1 MADILVADDTRAM
14 RNALSILLEEEGH
27 TVRLA
32 ADGAEALA
40 EYGRKRPDMLLLDVM
55 MPVRNGYQVLKRIR
69 SEDPELPVIFLS
81 AKGSPADVALGL
93 DLGSDDYLPK
103 PFDNAVLISRINA
116 MFRRMDAMSSTSRRR
131 TKGRNGFAVA
141 SFWVDA
147 GRLVLVAPDGGEE
160 TLSLR
165 EIGILRLLVEHAGE
179 VVSRDRLVNEVWG
192 MEYSG
197 TSRTLDQ
204 HVFLLRRKL
213 GAEGNRIETMR
224 SAGYRYSVR

>member
-160 TLSLR
+160 MLSLR